1 MGNAIEYTTI
11 VFPKRFDNEY
21 TKTKKKIFNGLCN
34 QMLIEALEMFEY
46 KGLPETLSAREL
58 ELQMIYT
65 GMAIVAKV
73 DGKLYAL
80 RGGYAGECNY
90 LYLPANVC
98 VTNPYLKG
106 HLGYAENLKIGEEC
120 VVIWND
126 EAIAGLFDLIS
137 LYACQLTEAEMTLRL
152 QLINARVNKFLSA
165 TDDKVKD
172 DAKKVLEDIEEGKLG
187 VIGDSVEL
195 EGLLKALNALDMS
208 SSRAQSLKDTIE
220 MIQYYKANFHIRLG
234 LNDNYNMKRE
244 AINGTETSVNE
255 NTLFTLPLNMLKCRQ
270 KGMEDLNALYG
281 TNATVDFK
289 GVWKQAYESYK
300 LSLKI
305 EEEEVEALS
314 DKDTVEGDPAESKS
328 DEPKEEPKEEEEVK
342 KDE

>member
-1 MGNAIEYTTI
+1 MEYATI
-11 VFPKRFDNEY
+11 VFPKIFDNGY
-21 TKTKKKIFNGLCN
+21 TKCKKKIFRGLCN
-34 QMLIEALEMFEY
+34 QMLVEALEMFEY
-46 KGLPETLSAREL
+46 KGLPETLDAREL
-58 ELQMIYT
+58 ELEMIYT
-65 GMAIVAKV
+65 GMAIVSKV

-80 RGGYAGECNY
+80 RGGYAGECDY
-90 LYLPANVC
+90 KYLPRQVV
-98 VTNPYLKG
+98 VTNPYIKG
-106 HLGYAENLKIGEEC
+106 NLGFSANLTINEDC

-137 LYACQLTEAEMTLRL
+137 LYACQLSEAEMTLRL
-152 QLINARVNKFLSA
+152 QLINARVNKFLCA
-165 TDDKVKD
+165 TDDKVKE
-172 DAKKVLEDIEEGKLG
+172 DALKVLTDIEEGKLG

-208 SSRAQSLKDTIE
+208 SSRTQSLKDTIE
-220 MIQYYKANFHIRLG
+220 MIQYYKANYHIRLG

-255 NTLFTLPLNMLKCRQ
+255 NTLFTLPLNMLKCRE
-270 KGMEDLNALYG
+270 KGLEDLNKLYG
-281 TNATVDFK
+281 TNASVEFK

-305 EEEEVEALS
+305 EQEEVEAIS
-314 DKDTVEGDPAESKS
+314 DKDTIQGDPAESGL
-328 DEPKEEPKEEEEVK
+328 DEQPKEEPKEEEVK